1 MRRLRIPVLLSV
13 AVLAAGVA
21 TAAVAHDSG
30 PDKQTPKHVA
40 HDSGADKQTPKHD
53 AAPKAAHPQ
62 VFGPAV
68 NIPPGGNLLASVACP
83 AGTVPTGGGGVTQGQ
98 RVFFTDSFV
107 ASTGQW
113 SVRGTNTDTTTQ
125 FLRAFAIC
133 TTP

>member
-30 PDKQTPKHVA
+30 ADQQTPKRN
-40 HDSGADKQTPKHD
+40 

-62 VFGPAV
+62 VFGAPV
-68 NIPPGGNLLASVACP
+68 TIPSGDNLLASVACP
-83 AGTVPTGGGGVTQGQ
+83 AGTVPTGGGGVTQGF
-98 RVFFTDSFV
+98 RVFLTDSFV

-113 SVRGTNTDTTTQ
+113 SVRGTNTDPNPQ